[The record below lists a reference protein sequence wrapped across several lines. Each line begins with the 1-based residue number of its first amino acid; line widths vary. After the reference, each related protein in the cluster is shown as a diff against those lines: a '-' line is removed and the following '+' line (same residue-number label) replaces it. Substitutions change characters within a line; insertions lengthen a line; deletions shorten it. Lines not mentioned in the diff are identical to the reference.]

1 VRSIKEAST
10 AVVVAAATA
19 VKLMHYR
26 GACSVL
32 VVKPLVAATAV
43 NGRVALMCILL
54 AVASTGIGPNVSE
67 H

>member
-1 VRSIKEAST
+1 
-10 AVVVAAATA
+10 
-19 VKLMHYR
+19 
-26 GACSVL
+26 
-32 VVKPLVAATAV
+32 VKPLVAATAV